1 MAGAGE
7 QRDRRPRRP
16 PPEQEPAARPRP
28 LRASKV
34 ARLALE
40 QVGELIGKDPE
51 GATSVQRAEH
61 GWLVGVEVV
70 EIRRVPA
77 TADILAVY
85 EAELDEHGEL
95 VGYRR
100 TARYPRGQGE

>member
-1 MAGAGE
+1 MAGTGE
-7 QRDRRPRRP
+7 QRGGRPRRP
-16 PPEQEPAARPRP
+16 PAQDESPAPQR
-28 LRASKV
+28 LRASKA
-34 ARLALE
+34 ARLALT
-40 QVGELIGKDPE
+40 QLGELIGKEPE
-51 GATSVQRAEH
+51 GATSVQRGEH

-85 EAELDEHGEL
+85 EAELDENGEL

-100 TARYPRGQGE
+100 TARYPRGQG